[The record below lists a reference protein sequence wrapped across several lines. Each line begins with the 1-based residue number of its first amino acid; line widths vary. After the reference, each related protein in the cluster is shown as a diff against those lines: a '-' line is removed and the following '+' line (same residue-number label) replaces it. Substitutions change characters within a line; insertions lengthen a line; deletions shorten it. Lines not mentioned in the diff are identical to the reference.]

1 MVARRVPDRGDV
13 VWVDLNPTRGHEQAR
28 VRPALVLS
36 PRSYNRKTSLIL
48 ACPITSHAK
57 GYPFEVPISVQK
69 EKIEGVVLV
78 DQVRSLDWR
87 ERNVRYAGKATDDV
101 LDEVTGKLTTLIS
114 W

>member
-13 VWVDLNPTRGHEQAR
+13 VWVDLNSTRGHEQAR

-48 ACPITSHAK
+48 ACPITSHTK
-57 GYPFEVPISVQK
+57 GYPFEVPVLVQK
-69 EKIEGVVLV
+69 QKIEGVILV

-87 ERNVRYAGKATDDV
+87 ERNLRYVGNAADNV
-101 LDEVTGKLTTLIS
+101 LDEVTAKLTALITS
-114 W
+114 